1 MSLITRIAALVLACL
16 LSLEA
21 RSQSNAE
28 LEFFETTIRPILAT
42 QCIQCHGKDRQE
54 NGLRLDSLQAMAK
67 GGDTGPA
74 ILPGHPDE
82 SLLLQAVVHSGELQM
97 PPKKKLTSQE
107 VASIRHWIEIG
118 APWPKE
124 ASNPDIRA
132 DSWQKHWA
140 FQRVVK
146 PSIPAVSNEPW
157 CLNPIDRFVAHELE
171 LRSLQPS
178 PAADRRALI
187 RRVTLD
193 ITGLLPSL
201 EEIEQFANDSTP
213 DAYERLVDGLLAS
226 PTYGQQFARQ
236 WLDVARYSDT
246 KGYVYGR
253 EERFFVHAS
262 AYRDW
267 VIKAFN
273 EDLPYDRFLQLQIA
287 ADQADPKDPSSLIAM
302 GFLTL
307 GRRFLGVTHDIV
319 DDRIDV
325 VTRGTM
331 GLTAS
336 CARCHD
342 HKFDPIP
349 TADYYS
355 LYGVFQNSMERQIEM
370 SPPAQRQD
378 ADSDYEKELRKR
390 VTLLKDKTLS
400 SRTEAAQR
408 VRQRFADYLF
418 SQSELNRY
426 PEEGFDQVLETTDI
440 IPAMVR
446 RWESYLASL
455 QRDND
460 PIFGPW
466 FLYASIPSERF
477 ASESPK
483 VHGEIVASQKFN
495 SIMVDALRTPPTSL
509 RDVADRY
516 GAVFQSVDT
525 EASSSEKSDLRQVLY
540 GPNSPCEIPDEE
552 IVTTETYFDS
562 ATCTEL
568 WKLQGEVDR
577 WRLQNRQQL
586 GVAVALFDRD
596 RMVEPRVFRRGN
608 PAAKGETIPRHFLSR
623 FASLSSSSFQHGS
636 GRRELADAIVHPD
649 NPLTAR
655 VWVNRIWQHHF
666 GEGLVRTPSD
676 FGLRAEQPSN
686 PLLLD
691 WLASQLLEQ
700 GWSTKAIHRLILTSA
715 TYGQSVS
722 GPSDASVLDR
732 AIQVDPENRLLWRMS
747 PRRLRLEE
755 MRDALL
761 TISGDLDLSPTSKPT
776 EMFGAKDDNHRR
788 TIFGLVDR
796 QFLAGTLRIFDFANP
811 DLHIAK
817 RSETSVPQQALFFM
831 NHPFVAARSKSLVRH
846 VGLSADSADRTD
858 PQRSVVDLYRTVLQR
873 APSSLEIEQAIR
885 FLDESKVSE
894 ESRPTR
900 ESMAWKYGYGE
911 VDESVGKLKEF
922 KELPHFTGNAWQGG
936 PAYPDNALGWV
947 QLTAAG
953 GHPGNDPKH
962 ACVRRWVAPD
972 TRTIGIRSVAAHEPE
987 VGDGVRFRI
996 LSSRHGLLKSVNL
1009 KASKEAIDV
1018 DSIQVETGDTIDF
1031 VVDIFEGLNSDQHLW
1046 APEIQS
1052 AELGWNAS
1060 RDFGGPVQPKLN
1072 SFEQLAQIL
1081 MLTNELIFVD

>member
-1 MSLITRIAALVLACL
+1 MSLITRIAALVLSCTC
-16 LSLEA
+16 SLEA
-21 RSQSNAE
+21 WSQSNAE
-28 LEFFETTIRPILAT
+28 LEFFETTIRPILAN
-42 QCIQCHGKDRQE
+42 QCFQCHGKDTQE
-54 NGLRLDSLQAMAK
+54 NELRLDSLQAMIK
-67 GGDTGPA
+67 GGDAGPA
-74 ILPGHPDE
+74 IVPGHPDE
-82 SLLLQAVVHSGELQM
+82 SLLYRAVAHSGELQM
-97 PPKKKLTSQE
+97 PPKKKITSQE
-107 VASIRHWIEIG
+107 IASIRHWIEIG
-118 APWPKE
+118 APWPKDVG
-124 ASNPDIRA
+124 NPDARK

-140 FQRVVK
+140 FQSVVK
-146 PSIPAVSNEPW
+146 PPVPAVINESW
-157 CLNPIDRFVAHELE
+157 CWNPIDRFVLNELE

-178 PAADRRALI
+178 QETDRRALI

-193 ITGLLPSL
+193 ITGLLPTL
-201 EEIEQFANDSTP
+201 DEIEQFANDRAP
-213 DAYERLVDGLLAS
+213 DAYDRLVDRLLAS
-226 PTYGQQFARQ
+226 PAYGQQFARQ

-246 KGYVYGR
+246 KGYVYAR
-253 EERFFVHAS
+253 EERFFVHAT

-267 VIKAFN
+267 VIQAFN
-273 EDLPYDRFLQLQIA
+273 DDLPYDRFLQLQIA
-287 ADQADPKDPSSLIAM
+287 ADQDASKDPASLIAM

-355 LYGVFQNSMERQIEM
+355 LYGVFQNSMERQVELTP
-370 SPPAQRQD
+370 STRRQE
-378 ADSDYEKELRKR
+378 AESDFEKELRKR
-390 VTLLKDKTLS
+390 VTKLKEKTLS

-418 SQSELNRY
+418 SQSELSRY

-455 QRDND
+455 DRGSD

-483 VHGEIVASQKFN
+483 VHSEIAASPKFN
-495 SIMVDALRTPPTSL
+495 SILVDALRTPPTSL
-509 RDVADRY
+509 REVADRY
-516 GAVFQSVDT
+516 GAVFQSVDA
-525 EASSSEKSDLRQVLY
+525 EASTSANNELRQVLY
-540 GPNSPCEIPDEE
+540 GPNAPCEIPDEE

-577 WRLQNRQQL
+577 WRLQNRQQAS
-586 GVAVALFDRD
+586 VAVALFDRD
-596 RMVEPRVFRRGN
+596 RMVEPRVFKRGN
-608 PAAKGETIPRHFLSR
+608 PATKGQTIPRHFLSR

-655 VWVNRIWQHHF
+655 VWINRIWQHHF

-676 FGLRAEQPSN
+676 FGLRAEQPSH

-691 WLASQLLEQ
+691 WLASQLLEN
-700 GWSTKAIHRLILTSA
+700 GWSTKTIHRLILTSA
-715 TYGQSVS
+715 TYRQSIS
-722 GPSDASVLDR
+722 GPADASVLDR
-732 AIQVDPENRLLWRMS
+732 AIQVDPENRMLWRMS

-755 MRDALL
+755 IRDALL
-761 TISGDLDLSPTSKPT
+761 TISGDLDLSPTNKPT

-831 NHPFVAARSKSLVRH
+831 NHPFVASRSKSLVRH
-846 VGLSADSADRTD
+846 LGLPTGNFDR
-858 PQRSVVDLYRTVLQR
+858 QRWIVDLYGAVLQR
-873 APSSLEIEQAIR
+873 VPSSLEIEQAIR
-885 FLDESKVSE
+885 FLDDSKVNE
-894 ESRPTR
+894 ESRPTK

-911 VDESVGKLKEF
+911 VDESVGKLKDF
-922 KELPHFTGNAWQGG
+922 KELPHFTGSAWQGG
-936 PAYPDNALGWV
+936 PAYPEKTLGWV

-953 GHPGNDPKH
+953 GHPGNDQKH

-972 TRTIGIRSVAAHEPE
+972 SMEIRIRSRAMHEPE

-1009 KASKEAIDV
+1009 KASQEEMDV
-1018 DSIQVETGDTIDF
+1018 ESIRVETGDTIDF
-1031 VVDIFEGLNSDQHLW
+1031 VVDIFDGLNSDQHLW
-1046 APEIQS
+1046 APEIRS
-1052 AELGWNAS
+1052 AELVWNAS